1 MDQGVGSGAQED
13 HLNLSIPFSSGLPDV
28 AMKHWNRV
36 LFNRFLNVEDKI
48 IQVCFSLSSVTSKSV
63 FLYISKIPCTMYCND
78 YLYFSCA
85 IQCPLRRMQD
95 EYIAKQVQVKTIQA
109 CCTHTH
115 SAGGGGDRST
125 QTTMN
130 SNLAASDVPQ
140 PGGGRGHSHPHN
152 HHLLHSHLNLHFVFC
167 KQYWVVQ
174 SNHLYNR
181 HRQHYFVKKSCH

>member
-1 MDQGVGSGAQED
+1 
-13 HLNLSIPFSSGLPDV
+13 
-28 AMKHWNRV
+28 
-36 LFNRFLNVEDKI
+36 
-48 IQVCFSLSSVTSKSV
+48 
-63 FLYISKIPCTMYCND
+63 MYCND
-78 YLYFSCA
+78 YFSTFLVQSSVLYVECKTSILQSKCK
-85 IQCPLRRMQD
+85 L
-95 EYIAKQVQVKTIQA
+95 KQYRLVA
-109 CCTHTH
+109 HTH

-174 SNHLYNR
+174 SNNLCNR
-181 HRQHYFVKKSCH
+181 HRQHYFVKNLVTNLYLQSSVHHHSGQTGGKSQVPRNSCCQWQALACNRQHCHLKICRYIGWVDKYCIRCQKPKSKILFW

>member
-1 MDQGVGSGAQED
+1 MDWGVVSGAQD
-13 HLNLSIPFSSGLPDV
+13 HLKLSIPFPSGLPDI

-36 LFNRFLNVEDKI
+36 HFNRFLKVDDKI
-48 IQVCFSLSSVTSKSV
+48 IQVRFSLSSVSAKSV
-63 FLYISKIPCTMYCND
+63 FLYISKVPCTMYCND
-78 YLYFSCA
+78 YFYCSCA

-95 EYIAKQVQVKTIQA
+95 EYIAKQVQDKAIQV
-109 CCTHTH
+109 CCTH

-167 KQYWVVQ
+167 KHYWVVQ
-174 SNHLYNR
+174 SNNLYNW
-181 HRQHYFVKKSCH
+181 HRQH

>member
-1 MDQGVGSGAQED
+1 MDWGVVSGAQD
-13 HLNLSIPFSSGLPDV
+13 HLKLSIPFPSGLPDI
-28 AMKHWNRV
+28 AMKH
-36 LFNRFLNVEDKI
+36 LHLHFNRFLKVDDKI
-48 IQVCFSLSSVTSKSV
+48 LHVRFSLSSVSAKSV
-63 FLYISKIPCTMYCND
+63 FLYISKVPCTMYCND

-95 EYIAKQVQVKTIQA
+95 EYIAKQVQVKTIQV
-109 CCTHTH
+109 CCTQ

-152 HHLLHSHLNLHFVFC
+152 HHLLHSHRNLQSIFV
-167 KQYWVVQ
+167 
-174 SNHLYNR
+174 NTIE
-181 HRQHYFVKKSCH
+181 